1 MILVLIF
8 IFGSILPLNFAM
20 AEEDSLDQVIPIRIY
35 IKKKEKRKKPKIV
48 KPEKWLE
55 KYNLFA
61 FYTLSEG
68 TFSEKI
74 KSTGTTLKSTQ
85 NSPLTLG
92 VGITLYPHKKPY
104 FYSYSIYISKLR
116 SASSS
121 LGGETDVP
129 LEVGVNGY
137 YNRPIKDWWAIPYG
151 GIDYE
156 RISTFNTDEVILGKS
171 LKTRQHNIYYL
182 TAGFSKGFTIDKTVF
197 LFKVS
202 ASKSVISNATEPS
215 LFSEE
220 EFTGYKYIFYLNF
233 KVFKNVLYHLIYK
246 QHFLD
251 GPTELE
257 IKRFGI
263 GVGYSF

>member
-1 MILVLIF
+1 M
-8 IFGSILPLNFAM
+8 G
-20 AEEDSLDQVIPIRIY
+20 
-35 IKKKEKRKKPKIV
+35 
-48 KPEKWLE
+48 
-55 KYNLFA
+55 
-61 FYTLSEG
+61 
-68 TFSEKI
+68 
-74 KSTGTTLKSTQ
+74 
-85 NSPLTLG
+85 LG
-92 VGITLYPHKKPY
+92 IALYPTKKPY
-104 FYSYSIYISKLR
+104 FYNYSIYVSKLN

-129 LEVGVNGY
+129 WEVGLNGY
-137 YNRPIKDWWAIPYG
+137 YNRRIKDWWVIPYA

-156 RISTFNTDEVILGKS
+156 RISTFNTDEIILDKP

-182 TAGFSKGFTIDKTVF
+182 TAGFSKGFTIDKTAF

-202 ASKSVISNATEPS
+202 ASRSVISKATEPS
-215 LFSEE
+215 LFSDE
-220 EFTGYKYIFYLNF
+220 EFSGYKYIFYLNF